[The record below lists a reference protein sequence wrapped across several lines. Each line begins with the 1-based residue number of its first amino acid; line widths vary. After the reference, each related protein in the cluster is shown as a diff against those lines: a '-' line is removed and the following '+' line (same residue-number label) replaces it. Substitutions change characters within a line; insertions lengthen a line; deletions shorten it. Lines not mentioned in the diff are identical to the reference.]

1 MSEFRTH
8 YQNLKVT
15 RDAPIEVIKA
25 AYRVIAQKH
34 HPDTNESEDSQRIM
48 TIVNEAWRVLS
59 DPILRAEHDAWIDQQ
74 KKGNLKKQ
82 EKNIY
87 TTENFYASE
96 GYKTSSSGRE
106 RLIGK
111 IGNLKNI
118 FYFSP
123 LLIWISILL
132 GMFIVGSLIENTR
145 TPKASDTPTTAQKSL
160 KDFEDLVQEQA
171 DATPSSNEKSFV
183 FTPIAETKSNKSAKE
198 KFQDAPANK
207 KQVKLE
213 PIKLPHG
220 YINGEPVLA
229 DDGIS
234 KFTVDNSQGDLDA
247 DVRLYKEGVQ
257 VRAFNVQSG
266 KVFTANDISPGNY
279 KLRYRVF
286 LGGKFRVFEANKLF
300 NITQSTEETH
310 EGKTTRFSDV
320 RVTLY
325 KVTNGNMSV
334 KEIDP
339 SKF

>member
-34 HPDTNESEDSQRIM
+34 HPDTNKSEDSQRIM
-48 TIVNEAWRVLS
+48 TIVNEAWRILS
-59 DPILRAEHDAWIDQQ
+59 DPKLRAEHDAWIDQQ
-74 KKGNLKKQ
+74 EKGDLKIQ
-82 EKNIY
+82 DKNIY
-87 TTENFYASE
+87 TTANFYASE
-96 GYKTSSSGRE
+96 GYKTSSSGRKRFIE
-106 RLIGK
+106 RIGD
-111 IGNLKNI
+111 LKNI

-132 GMFIVGSLIENTR
+132 GMFVVGSVIENTR
-145 TPKASDTPTTAQKSL
+145 TPKASDTPPTAQKSL
-160 KDFEDLVQEQA
+160 KDFEDLVPIEENISSQNAEKKLVFVPLAEKKHKETVKENFQE
-171 DATPSSNEKSFV
+171 
-183 FTPIAETKSNKSAKE
+183 
-198 KFQDAPANK
+198 APANK

-220 YINGEPVLA
+220 YISGEPVMA
-229 DDGIS
+229 DDGKS

-247 DVRLYKEGVQ
+247 DVRLYREEVQ

-266 KVFTANDISPGNY
+266 KAFTANDISPGNY

-286 LGGKFRVFEANKLF
+286 LGGKFRAFEANKLF

-320 RVTLY
+320 RITLY

-334 KEIDP
+334 KEIDL